1 VSAAAANVEIT
12 SAFAFEPAQI
22 TVARG
27 ASVTWT
33 NKSNSNHTVT
43 SGAPDQPAN
52 TFNHALAP
60 AGTYTVKFDNA
71 GSFDYFCS
79 IHTNMRGAV
88 IVR

>member
-1 VSAAAANVEIT
+1 
-12 SAFAFEPAQI
+12 
-22 TVARG
+22 
-27 ASVTWT
+27 
-33 NKSNSNHTVT
+33 VT

-52 TFNHALAP
+52 TFNPALAP